1 MLTLRLAE
9 GLAAVEAEAWDA
21 LVRPESSPFLKH
33 ALLAA
38 LEDTGCSV
46 PERGWLPRPLLV
58 EDARGRLRA
67 AAPVYVKG
75 SSEGE
80 FVFDHAIAELAQRLG
95 VAYYPKL
102 LVAVPFTPATGAR
115 VLSAP
120 DADAAEREGLL
131 RAVGGG
137 IAELAGELGLSSA
150 HVLFPRPEEARALA
164 DAGLLARWGVQYH
177 WENRGYG
184 TFEDFLRDLPS
195 KRRTMIRRERAAVA
209 AAGLVVEDA
218 REGELEGLA
227 ADMHALYLTTVDKFV
242 WGRRYLTPAFFER
255 VARTF
260 APHLAWAVARREG
273 RIVASAFNV
282 KDEQRLYG
290 RYWGAFEE
298 VPFLHFETCFYHG
311 VERCIREGLGT
322 FEPGAGGEHK
332 RARGFVPTVTWSLHH
347 FEHPR
352 LRAAARDFFA
362 RERDAIAAHVREE
375 RAEAGAPPDPS
386 LALDPG

>member
-1 MLTLRLAE
+1 MLTLRLAD
-9 GLAAVEAEAWDA
+9 GLGAVPNDAWDA
-21 LVRPESSPFLKH
+21 LVGPGSSPFVRH
-33 ALLAA
+33 AFLDA
-38 LEDTGCSV
+38 LESTGCSV
-46 PERGWLPRPLLV
+46 PDRGWLARPLLV
-58 EDARGRLRA
+58 EDAAGALRA

-80 FVFDHAIAELAQRLG
+80 FVFDHAIAELAGRLG

-115 VLSAP
+115 VLVRP
-120 DADAAEREGLL
+120 DAPADERDAVL

-137 IAELAGELGLSSA
+137 LADLASSLELSSA

-164 DAGLLARWGVQYH
+164 GGGLLARWGVQYH

-209 AAGLVVEDA
+209 QAGLVVADA
-218 REGELEGLA
+218 EASELPGLA
-227 ADMHALYLTTVDKFV
+227 ATMHALYLTTVDKFV
-242 WGRRYLTPAFFER
+242 WGRRYLTEAFFER

-260 APHLAWAVARREG
+260 APNLAWAVARRAG
-273 RIVASAFNV
+273 APVASAFNV
-282 KDEQRLYG
+282 KDGERLYG
-290 RYWGAFEE
+290 RYWGAFED

-311 VERCIREGLGT
+311 VERCIRDGLRV

-332 RARGFVPTVTWSLHH
+332 RARGFVPTITWSLHH

-362 RERDAIAAHVREE
+362 RERAAVAAHVREE